1 VRISGDRFS
10 TIVFRTGAIAHK
22 DKIVNSESPYL
33 IIIACSRRKLFDTN
47 LLPAIERYDG
57 PTFRLLRRFLRE
69 KPSAALDIYILSAK
83 FGLIP
88 SDYPIPDYDE
98 KMTRDRSRQLQ
109 PLVIAKL
116 KNILNAKPYQQLC
129 ICLGRDYF
137 LALDKYDMLIK
148 SGLVVRIATGSLGK
162 KLATLHDWLYGK
174 PPELSP
180 SWQVA
185 AGSGKASLKGI
196 EVVLTPA
203 QVLDVA
209 RQALAEGKG
218 KPGCYQAW
226 YVLVGDRRV
235 SPKWVVSL
243 LTGLPVSDFHSIA
256 ARRMLIQLG
265 IEVRSE

>member
-1 VRISGDRFS
+1 MQ
-10 TIVFRTGAIAHK
+10 HL
-22 DKIVNSESPYL
+22 L
-33 IIIACSRRKLFDTN
+33 ILACSQRKRSDAD

-57 PTFRLLRRFLRE
+57 PTFRLLRCFLRKE
-69 KPSAALDIYILSAK
+69 PLAPLEIYILSGK

-88 SDYPIPDYDE
+88 GDYLIPNYDQRMT
-98 KMTRDRSRQLQ
+98 KMRSRQLQ
-109 PLVIAKL
+109 PEVIAKFED
-116 KNILNAKPYQQLC
+116 ILNAKSYQKLC

-137 LALDKYDMLIK
+137 VALDKYDILIP
-148 SGLVVRIATGSLGK
+148 SGLAVRIATGSLGK

-180 SWQVA
+180 SRQA
-185 AGSGKASLKGI
+185 AVPQGKANLKGI

-218 KPGCYQAW
+218 NPASYQSW

-243 LTGLPVSDFHSIA
+243 LTGLPVSDFHSSA
-256 ARRMLIQLG
+256 ARRMLQQLG
-265 IEVRSE
+265 VEIYRE

>member
-1 VRISGDRFS
+1 MVGILTVVPSRKRDCVALPAAKHYRKSLLSKTLKILGNIQTPCLLLNITENPCYQRLWRFWGTSRPHVERRYSHSAATTLPQQVRQEVRISGDRFS

-22 DKIVNSESPYL
+22 DKIVNLESPYL

-57 PTFRLLRRFLRE
+57 PTFRLLRRFLRDQ
-69 KPSAALDIYILSAK
+69 PSAALDIYILSAK

-88 SDYPIPDYDE
+88 SDYPIPNYDE

-162 KLATLHDWLYGK
+162 K
-174 PPELSP
+174 
-180 SWQVA
+180 
-185 AGSGKASLKGI
+185 
-196 EVVLTPA
+196 
-203 QVLDVA
+203 
-209 RQALAEGKG
+209 
-218 KPGCYQAW
+218 
-226 YVLVGDRRV
+226 RRF
-235 SPKWVVSL
+235 L
-243 LTGLPVSDFHSIA
+243 
-256 ARRMLIQLG
+256 
-265 IEVRSE
+265 

>member
-1 VRISGDRFS
+1 
-10 TIVFRTGAIAHK
+10 
-22 DKIVNSESPYL
+22 
-33 IIIACSRRKLFDTN
+33 
-47 LLPAIERYDG
+47 
-57 PTFRLLRRFLRE
+57 
-69 KPSAALDIYILSAK
+69 
-83 FGLIP
+83 
-88 SDYPIPDYDE
+88 
-98 KMTRDRSRQLQ
+98 MTRDRSRQLQ
-109 PLVIAKL
+109 PEVIAKL

-162 KLATLHDWLYGK
+162 KLSSLHDWLYGK

-180 SWQVA
+180 SWQA
-185 AGSGKASLKGI
+185 AAPAGKASIKGI

-209 RQALAEGKG
+209 SQALAEGKG

-243 LTGLPVSDFHSIA
+243 LTGLPVSAFHSIA
-256 ARRMLIQLG
+256 ARRMLQQLG
-265 IEVRSE
+265 ITIYAE

>member
-1 VRISGDRFS
+1 MRISGDRFS

-22 DKIVNSESPYL
+22 HKIVNSESPYL

-174 PPELSP
+174 PPELASG
-180 SWQVA
+180 QA
-185 AGSGKASLKGI
+185 INLQGKACLKGI
-196 EVVLTPA
+196 EVVMTPGE
-203 QVLDVA
+203 VLDVA
-209 RQALAEGKG
+209 RQALVEGKG
-218 KPGCYQAW
+218 NPASYQSW

-243 LTGLPVSDFHSIA
+243 LTGLPVSAFHSIA
-256 ARRMLIQLG
+256 ARRMLQQLG
-265 IEVRSE
+265 VEIYRE

>member
-1 VRISGDRFS
+1 MR
-10 TIVFRTGAIAHK
+10 HL
-22 DKIVNSESPYL
+22 L
-33 IIIACSRRKLFDTN
+33 ILACSQRKRSDADS
-47 LLPAIERYDG
+47 LPAIERYDG
-57 PTFRLLRRFLRE
+57 PTFRLLRRFLR
-69 KPSAALDIYILSAK
+69 KQPSAPLEIYILSAK

-88 SDYPIPDYDE
+88 SDYLIPNYDQRMT
-98 KMTRDRSRQLQ
+98 KMRSRQLQ
-109 PLVIAKL
+109 PEVIAKL
-116 KNILNAKPYQQLC
+116 KHILNAKPYQQLC

-148 SGLVVRIATGSLGK
+148 SGLIVRVATGSLGK
-162 KLATLHDWLYGK
+162 KLSSLHDWLYGK

-180 SWQVA
+180 SWQA
-185 AGSGKASLKGI
+185 AAPAGKASLKGI

-209 RQALAEGKG
+209 RQALVEGKG

-243 LTGLPVSDFHSIA
+243 LTGLPVSDFHSSA

>member
-1 VRISGDRFS
+1 MRISGDRFS
-10 TIVFRTGAIAHK
+10 TIVFRTGVIAHK

-88 SDYPIPDYDE
+88 SDYPIPNYDE
-98 KMTRDRSRQLQ
+98 KMTRDRSSQLQ
-109 PLVIAKL
+109 PEVIAKL

-148 SGLVVRIATGSLGK
+148 SGLMVRVATGSLGK
-162 KLATLHDWLYGK
+162 KLSSLHDWLYGK
-174 PPELSP
+174 TPELSP
-180 SWQVA
+180 SWQA

-235 SPKWVVSL
+235 SPKWLVSL

-256 ARRMLIQLG
+256 ARRMLQQLG
-265 IEVRSE
+265 VEIYRE

>member
-1 VRISGDRFS
+1 MRISGDRFS

-57 PTFRLLRRFLRE
+57 PTFRLLRRFLRDQ
-69 KPSAALDIYILSAK
+69 PSASLDIYILSAK

-88 SDYPIPDYDE
+88 SDYLIPDYDE

-162 KLATLHDWLYGK
+162 KLSSLHDWLYGK

-180 SWQVA
+180 SLQA
-185 AGSGKASLKGI
+185 AGPGKASIKGI

-209 RQALAEGKG
+209 SQALVEGKG

-243 LTGLPVSDFHSIA
+243 LTGLPVSAFHSIA
-256 ARRMLIQLG
+256 ARRMLQQLG
-265 IEVRSE
+265 VEIYRE

>member
-1 VRISGDRFS
+1 LR
-10 TIVFRTGAIAHK
+10 HL
-22 DKIVNSESPYL
+22 L
-33 IIIACSRRKLFDTN
+33 ILACSQRKRLDTES
-47 LLPAIERYDG
+47 LPAIERYDG
-57 PTFRLLRRFLRE
+57 PTFRLLRRFLR
-69 KPSAALDIYILSAK
+69 KQPSAPLEIYILSAK

-88 SDYPIPDYDE
+88 SDYLIPNYDQRMT
-98 KMTRDRSRQLQ
+98 KMRSRQLQ
-109 PLVIAKL
+109 PEVIAKFED
-116 KNILNAKPYQQLC
+116 ILSAKSYQKLC

-148 SGLVVRIATGSLGK
+148 SGLAVRIATGSLGK

-174 PPELSP
+174 PPELASG
-180 SWQVA
+180 QA
-185 AGSGKASLKGI
+185 IDLQGKACLKGI
-196 EVVLTPA
+196 EVVLTA
-203 QVLDVA
+203 AEVLDVA
-209 RQALAEGKG
+209 RQALVEGKG
-218 KPGCYQAW
+218 NPASYQSW